1 MRCNKPTLVL
11 IAGEH
16 SMPPELMPS
25 ELASERPAQPNRGLT
40 TAANVQRSLR
50 QCLSIAAELLY
61 DHGHVLESITLPQRG
76 LARRELVAL
85 SAAAPT
91 WATCQQVM
99 ETSEAATFNEYG
111 RFVLTGMGREM
122 MFDMFGQGAADCA

>member
-1 MRCNKPTLVL
+1 
-11 IAGEH
+11 
-16 SMPPELMPS
+16 MPPELMSLELSPP
-25 ELASERPAQPNRGLT
+25 ELATERPLQASRGLP

-61 DHGHVLESITLPQRG
+61 DHGHVLETITLPQRG
-76 LARRELVAL
+76 LAQRELVAL

-111 RFVLTGMGREM
+111 RFVLTSLGREL

>member
-1 MRCNKPTLVL
+1 
-11 IAGEH
+11 
-16 SMPPELMPS
+16 MPPELMPS
-25 ELASERPAQPNRGLT
+25 ELTSEHPAQPNRGLT

-99 ETSEAATFNEYG
+99 EASDAATFNEYG